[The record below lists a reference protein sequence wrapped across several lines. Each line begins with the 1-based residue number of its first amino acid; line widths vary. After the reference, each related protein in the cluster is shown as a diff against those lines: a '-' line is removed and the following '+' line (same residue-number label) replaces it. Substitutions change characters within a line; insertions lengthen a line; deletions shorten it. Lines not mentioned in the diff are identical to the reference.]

1 MFSNIEST
9 LFEDV
14 LSRVP
19 ERTHLERIP
28 TGKSRFLEETIMLQ
42 SRFLTRAGAHL
53 AAAAALTLAGFTAAS
68 AETKWD
74 MPTPYGDSNF
84 HTQNI
89 AAFADEVKAKTD
101 GSLLI
106 QIHSAGSLFKHP
118 EIKNAVRKGL
128 APIGEVL
135 VSRLSNEDAVFGV
148 DSVPFLAPSYDQ
160 AWKLYQASKPA
171 LEEKLAEQGLQLLYA
186 VPWPPQGVYAK
197 MEIVQGDDLKGLK
210 FRAYNAAT
218 ERLAQ
223 LAGAVPTQVEVPD
236 IPTAFSTGRVEAM
249 ITSPSTG
256 ANSKAWDFLTHY
268 HDTQAWL
275 PKNMVIV
282 NKGAFDG
289 LDDANKAAVLEA
301 AELAEKRGWE
311 ASKVETKTK
320 TQVLV
325 DNGITVVQPSQQL
338 IKDLAGIGETMAAE
352 WKDQAGDSGVAVLD
366 AYNN

>member
-1 MFSNIEST
+1 MLVIFESSVC
-9 LFEDV
+9 EDV
-14 LSRVP
+14 LHKVFEECTSSS
-19 ERTHLERIP
+19 IP
-28 TGKSRFLEETIMLQ
+28 TGNPRFLEEKIMLQ
-42 SRFLTRAGAHL
+42 SRSLTRAGIHL
-53 AAAAALTLAGFTAAS
+53 AAAAAFGLAGFTAAS

-89 AAFADEVKAKTD
+89 AAFAEEVKEKTD
-101 GSLLI
+101 GSLVI

-118 EIKNAVRKGL
+118 EIKNSVRKGL
-128 APIGEVL
+128 APIGEIL

-171 LEEKLAEQGLQLLYA
+171 LEEKLGEQGLQLLYA
-186 VPWPPQGVYAK
+186 VPWPPQGIYAK
-197 MEIVQGDDLKGLK
+197 KEITKGDDLKGLK
-210 FRAYNAAT
+210 FRAYNTAT

-256 ANSKAWDFLTHY
+256 ANSKAWDFLSHY

-275 PKNMVIV
+275 PKNMVFV
-282 NKGAFDG
+282 NKGAFDA
-289 LDDANKAAVLEA
+289 LSDDEKAAVLEA
-301 AELAEKRGWE
+301 ADVAEKRGWE
-311 ASKVETKTK
+311 ASKVETKTQ

-325 DNGITVVQPSQQL
+325 DNGITVVQPSSEL
-338 IKDLAGIGETMAAE
+338 IQDLAAIGETMAAE
-352 WKDQAGDSGVAVLD
+352 WQEEAGETGQAVLE
-366 AYNN
+366 AYKN

>member
-1 MFSNIEST
+1 M
-9 LFEDV
+9 LH
-14 LSRVP
+14 SRI
-19 ERTHLERIP
+19 LN
-28 TGKSRFLEETIMLQ
+28 K
-42 SRFLTRAGAHL
+42 AGARL
-53 AAAAALTLAGFTAAS
+53 ATAAVFGIAGLAVAS

-89 AAFADEVKAKTD
+89 AAFADDVRSKTD
-101 GSLLI
+101 GSLTI
-106 QIHSAGSLFKHP
+106 TVHSAGSLFKHP
-118 EIKNAVRKGL
+118 EIKNSVRKGL

-135 VSRLSNEDAVFGV
+135 VSRLANEDAVFGV
-148 DSVPFLAPSYDQ
+148 DSVPFLAPSYDM
-160 AWKLYQASKPA
+160 AWKLYQASKPG
-171 LEEKLAEQGLQLLYA
+171 LEEKLGEQGLQLLFS
-186 VPWPPQGVYAK
+186 VPWPPQGIYAK
-197 MEIVQGDDLKGLK
+197 KEVVAGDDLKGLK

-236 IPTAFSTGRVEAM
+236 IATAFSTGRVEAM

-282 NKGAFDG
+282 NKRAFDG
-289 LDDANKAAVLEA
+289 LSDAEKAAVLEA

-320 TQVLV
+320 TNVLIE
-325 DNGITVVQPSQQL
+325 NGIKVVQPSKQL
-338 IKDLAGIGETMAAE
+338 IEDLAAIGETMAAE
-352 WKDQAGDSGVAVLD
+352 WQDNAGEAGAAVIE
-366 AYNN
+366 AYKN

>member
-1 MFSNIEST
+1 
-9 LFEDV
+9 
-14 LSRVP
+14 
-19 ERTHLERIP
+19 
-28 TGKSRFLEETIMLQ
+28 MLQ
-42 SRFLTRAGAHL
+42 SRFLTRAGVRL
-53 AAAAALTLAGFTAAS
+53 AAAAVIGLAGVATAS

-89 AAFADEVKAKTD
+89 AAFAHEVKEKTG
-101 GSLLI
+101 GSLVI

-128 APIGEVL
+128 APIGELL

-148 DSVPFLAPSYDQ
+148 DSVPFLAPSYDK

-171 LEEKLAEQGLQLLYA
+171 LEEKLGEQGLQLLYA
-186 VPWPPQGVYAK
+186 VPWPPQGIYAK
-197 MEIVQGDDLKGLK
+197 KELTKVDDMKGLK

-282 NKGAFDG
+282 NKAAFDS
-289 LDDANKAAVLEA
+289 LSDAEKAAVLEA
-301 AELAEKRGWE
+301 AEVAENRGWE
-311 ASKVETKTK
+311 ASKVETRSKTE
-320 TQVLV
+320 VLV
-325 DNGITVVQPSQQL
+325 ENGITVVQPSDEL
-338 IKDLAGIGETMAAE
+338 IQDLAAIGETMSAE
-352 WKDQAGDSGVAVLD
+352 WQEEAGATGAAVLE
-366 AYNN
+366 AFKN

>member
-1 MFSNIEST
+1 M
-9 LFEDV
+9 LH
-14 LSRVP
+14 SRI
-19 ERTHLERIP
+19 LN
-28 TGKSRFLEETIMLQ
+28 K
-42 SRFLTRAGAHL
+42 AGARL
-53 AAAAALTLAGFTAAS
+53 ATAAVFGLAGLAMAS

-89 AAFADEVKAKTD
+89 AAFAADVKAKTD
-101 GSLLI
+101 GSVTI
-106 QIHSAGSLFKHP
+106 TVHSAGSLFKHP
-118 EIKNAVRKGL
+118 EIKNSVRKGL

-135 VSRLSNEDAVFGV
+135 VSRLANEDAVFGV
-148 DSVPFLAPSYDQ
+148 DSVPFLAPSYDK
-160 AWKLYQASKPA
+160 AWKLYQASKPG
-171 LEEKLAEQGLQLLYA
+171 LEEKLDEQGLQLLFA
-186 VPWPPQGVYAK
+186 VPWPPQGIYAK
-197 MEIVQGDDLKGLK
+197 KEVTSGGDLKGLK

-236 IPTAFSTGRVEAM
+236 IATAFSTGRVEAM

-282 NKGAFDG
+282 NKRAFDG
-289 LDDANKAAVLEA
+289 LSDAEKAAILEA

-320 TQVLV
+320 TNVLIE
-325 DNGITVVQPSQQL
+325 NGIKVVEPSKQL
-338 IKDLAGIGETMAAE
+338 IEDLAAIGETMAAE
-352 WKDQAGDSGVAVLD
+352 WQDNAGEAGAAVIE
-366 AYNN
+366 AYKN

>member
-1 MFSNIEST
+1 M
-9 LFEDV
+9 L
-14 LSRVP
+14 
-19 ERTHLERIP
+19 H
-28 TGKSRFLEETIMLQ
+28 SRFLNK
-42 SRFLTRAGAHL
+42 AGVRL
-53 AAAAALTLAGFTAAS
+53 ATAAVFSLAGLAAAS

-89 AAFADEVKAKTD
+89 SAFADDVKEKTE
-101 GSLLI
+101 GSLAI
-106 QIHSAGSLFKHP
+106 QVHSAGSLFKHP
-118 EIKNAVRKGL
+118 EIKNSVRKGL

-135 VSRLSNEDAVFGV
+135 VSRLANEDAVFGV
-148 DSVPFLAPSYDQ
+148 DSVPFLAPSYDK

-171 LEEKLAEQGLQLLYA
+171 LEEKLGEQGLQLLFA
-186 VPWPPQGVYAK
+186 VPWPPQGIYAK
-197 MEIVQGDDLKGLK
+197 KEVVSGEDLKGVK

-223 LAGAVPTQVEVPD
+223 LASAVPTQIEVPD

-282 NKGAFDG
+282 NKRAFDG
-289 LDDANKAAVLEA
+289 LSDAEKAAVLEA
-301 AELAEKRGWE
+301 AAEAEQRGWE

-320 TQVLV
+320 TNVLIE
-325 DNGITVVQPSQQL
+325 NGITVVQPSKQL
-338 IKDLAGIGETMAAE
+338 IEDLAAIGETMAAE
-352 WKDQAGDSGVAVLD
+352 WQENAGEAGVAVIE
-366 AYNN
+366 AYNNN

>member
-1 MFSNIEST
+1 LEST
-9 LFEDV
+9 LFQDAPREASAENA
-14 LSRVP
+14 LSIVQS
-19 ERTHLERIP
+19 
-28 TGKSRFLEETIMLQ
+28 GSARFQEEKIMLQ
-42 SRFLTRAGAHL
+42 SRFLTRSGFRL
-53 AAAAALTLAGFTAAS
+53 AAAAVLGLAGVATVS

-89 AAFADEVKAKTD
+89 AAFADEVKEKTG
-101 GSLLI
+101 GSLVI

-160 AWKLYQASKPA
+160 AWKLYQASRPA
-171 LEEKLAEQGLQLLYA
+171 LEEKLGEQGLQLLYA
-186 VPWPPQGVYAK
+186 VPWPPQGIYAK
-197 MEIVQGDDLKGLK
+197 KELTKVDDMKGLK

-256 ANSKAWDFLTHY
+256 ANSKAWDFLSHY

-282 NKGAFDG
+282 NKGAFDS
-289 LDDANKAAVLEA
+289 LSDAEKAAVLEA
-301 AELAEKRGWE
+301 AEVAETRGWE
-311 ASKVETKTK
+311 ASKVETKSK
-320 TQVLV
+320 TDVLV
-325 DNGITVVQPSQQL
+325 ENGITVVQPSAEL
-338 IKDLAGIGETMAAE
+338 INDLAAIGETMSSE
-352 WKDQAGDSGVAVLD
+352 WQEEAGATGAAVLE
-366 AYNN
+366 AFKN

>member
-1 MFSNIEST
+1 M
-9 LFEDV
+9 L
-14 LSRVP
+14 
-19 ERTHLERIP
+19 
-28 TGKSRFLEETIMLQ
+28 KSRSLAK
-42 SRFLTRAGAHL
+42 AGMTF
-53 AAAAALTLAGFTAAS
+53 AAAAAFGVAGLTAAA

-89 AAFADEVKAKTD
+89 AAFADEVADKTG
-101 GSLLI
+101 GSLTI
-106 QIHSAGSLFKHP
+106 QLHSAGSLFKHP

-171 LEEKLAEQGLQLLYA
+171 LEEKLAEQGLQLLYT
-186 VPWPPQGVYAK
+186 VPWPPQGIYAK
-197 MEIVQGDDLKGLK
+197 NEVTKGSDLSGLK

-218 ERLAQ
+218 ERLAI
-223 LAGAVPTQVEVPD
+223 LADAIPTQIEVPD

-282 NKGAFDG
+282 NKSAFDA
-289 LDDANKAAVLEA
+289 LNDAEKSAVLEA
-301 AELAEKRGWE
+301 AAMAETRGWE
-311 ASKVETKTK
+311 ASKVETKSK
-320 TQVLV
+320 TAVLAE
-325 DNGITVVQPSQQL
+325 NGITVVQPSSEL
-338 IKDLAGIGETMAAE
+338 IADLAAIGETMATE
-352 WKDQAGDSGVAVLD
+352 WQEQAGEDGTAILE
-366 AYNN
+366 AYKAN